1 MVSETIQLSQSDES
15 LGQVSGGYVEASG
28 DCGPKIEA
36 WGLRLEELR
45 VDELD
50 RSDLEC
56 LGKALDQH
64 PVSLHG
70 PNVGVELA
78 ERLLVVRTREGR
90 PGKLKAN
97 KVQRAFENKRG
108 QRNIVLKARQ
118 MGLTTWVAARFFLKT
133 ITQPGTLT
141 LEVAHTQEAAEEI
154 FRIVHRFLDW
164 LPDGL
169 REGALKTGRANV
181 RQIVFPEIDAE
192 YRVVSAADR
201 NAGRGLTVQNLHC
214 SELARW
220 PGDAADI
227 LAGLRAAMAPGGEL
241 ILESTPQGVGGCF
254 YEEWRKAGETATVRH
269 FFPWWMETRY
279 HSEAVDEA
287 SLTDEERVLMET
299 HGLKLAQIAYR
310 RRIRADF
317 RGLTAQ
323 EYAEDEESCF
333 LASGES
339 VFELAAVEARLK
351 TAPEPVE
358 RRKNGELE
366 IWLPPVKGKEYLVAV
381 DPAGGGSD
389 GDYSAAQVLEMET
402 GLQCAEFAG
411 HVGGLELARFVTGL
425 AAEYNGAWLVVERNN
440 HGSGVLAL
448 AETACKYE
456 RIYQQGG
463 RQGGQAGWLTTS
475 VSRPAVIARL
485 EAALVEV
492 PELFQ
497 SRRLLGECRSF
508 VRQPNGS
515 SGAQAG
521 THDDRVMAMAIG
533 LAARAELAE
542 KKTSRQLLASG
553 RSLGGVR
560 LGSCSLSSSSHST
573 NAWKLVAES
582 RCRISR
588 LPFPAIA
595 QPGESPYNIDS
606 EELEER
612 SVCRCRRKRFIPI
625 TPWCA

>member
-1 MVSETIQLSQSDES
+1 M
-15 LGQVSGGYVEASG
+15 EARG
-28 DCGPKIEA
+28 DCEPKIDA
-36 WGLRLEELR
+36 WGLRLEALR
-45 VDELD
+45 NEEQD
-50 RSDLEC
+50 RSDLEF
-56 LGKALDQH
+56 LGKVLDHRPAGLRGLTVAMALADQ
-64 PVSLHG
+64 
-70 PNVGVELA
+70 
-78 ERLLVVRTREGR
+78 LLVVRTREGR
-90 PGKLKAN
+90 PGKLIAN
-97 KVQRAFENKRG
+97 KVQKAFEKKRG

-164 LPDGL
+164 LPNGL
-169 REGALKTGRANV
+169 REGPLKTGRANV
-181 RQIVFPEIDAE
+181 RQIVFPEMDAE
-192 YRVVSAADR
+192 YRVMSAADR

-227 LAGLRAAMAPGGEL
+227 LAGLRAAMAPGAEL
-241 ILESTPQGVGGCF
+241 ILELTPQGVGGCF
-254 YEEWRKAGETATVRH
+254 YEEWRKADETGAVRH
-269 FFPWWMETRY
+269 FFPWWMEQRY
-279 HSEAVDEA
+279 QSEAVDAA
-287 SLTDEERVLMET
+287 SLTDEERVLMKR
-299 HGLKLAQIAYR
+299 HGLKRSQIAYR

-351 TAPEPVE
+351 SAPQPVE

-366 IWLPPVKGKEYLVAV
+366 VWLPPVKGKEYVVAV
-381 DPAGGGSD
+381 DPAGGGSG

-411 HVGGLELARFVTGL
+411 HVGGLELAQFVTRL

-456 RIYQQGG
+456 RIYG
-463 RQGGQAGWLTTS
+463 QGGQAGWLTTS
-475 VSRPAVIARL
+475 LSRPGAISRL
-485 EAALVEV
+485 GAALVEE
-492 PELFQ
+492 PACFQ

-521 THDDRVMAMAIG
+521 THDDCVMAMAIG
-533 LAARAELAE
+533 LAARAELAG
-542 KKTSRQLLASG
+542 KRSKAAS
-553 RSLGGVR
+553 
-560 LGSCSLSSSSHST
+560 
-573 NAWKLVAES
+573 
-582 RCRISR
+582 
-588 LPFPAIA
+588 
-595 QPGESPYNIDS
+595 
-606 EELEER
+606 
-612 SVCRCRRKRFIPI
+612 
-625 TPWCA
+625 